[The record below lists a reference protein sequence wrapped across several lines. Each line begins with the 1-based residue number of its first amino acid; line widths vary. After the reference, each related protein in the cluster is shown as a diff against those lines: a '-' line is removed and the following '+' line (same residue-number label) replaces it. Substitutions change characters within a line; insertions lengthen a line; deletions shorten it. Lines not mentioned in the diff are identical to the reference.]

1 MTPAPEA
8 AQSPAATKQI
18 PFHLWIPRALL
29 AGFVVVSLWLAAAP
43 AIANS
48 KIVLATA
55 GGSPDWL
62 LGPLRFLGAE
72 ALAGEDAGWIYYAG
86 LMLAMLLF
94 AGLVWKATELSMRAI
109 WITVIGLHV
118 VFLLAPPLL
127 SQDIFSYIA
136 YARLG
141 VVHDLNP
148 YAFRPFDIPQ
158 DPVFGYAGSKDAV
171 NVYGPFFALLS
182 YPLAWLSVPTAFWLL
197 KSVAAAASL
206 GLIYTVRRIADVVDV
221 EPRRA
226 VVLLGLCPAT
236 LVHVVGGGHNEA
248 LVMLIVFVGV
258 AVSLGVYSRFD
269 EATRETAG
277 GFTASLAIG
286 IKASAMVPLPFM
298 VAAAREKWRMFF
310 GMTAG
315 FALTLGT
322 ALVAF
327 GSDAVGAINLISS
340 NQDRSSKFSIP
351 HKLVDGIELV
361 FGDIDR
367 AAATDIVR
375 GLLLLALVAVVIWL
389 LWRSFKQPETWIA
402 NAGWATLAVLLAS
415 AWLVPWYLLWLLPF
429 AALGRNR
436 ALVVATV
443 IFAGYT
449 MAIAIPF

>member
-1 MTPAPEA
+1 MTAGVDVAPSTTES
-8 AQSPAATKQI
+8 QSSLNTSWLA
-18 PFHLWIPRALL
+18 RVLL
-29 AGFVVVSLWLAAAP
+29 AAFVLLSLWLAAAP
-43 AIANS
+43 AVVGS

-62 LGPLRFLGAE
+62 LGPLRILGSE
-72 ALAGEDAGWIYYAG
+72 SLAGSNAGWTYYSA
-86 LMLAMLLF
+86 LMLAMALF
-94 AGLVWKATELSMRAI
+94 AALVWKATEFSLRAI
-109 WITVIGLHV
+109 WATVIGLHV

-127 SQDIFSYIA
+127 SQDVFSYIA

-171 NVYGPFFALLS
+171 NVYGPFFALLT
-182 YPLAWLSVPTAFWLL
+182 YPLAWISVPAAFWLL
-197 KSVAAAASL
+197 KTTAAAASL

-226 VVLLGLCPAT
+226 VALLGLCPAT

-258 AVSLGVYSRFD
+258 AVSLGVYSSLGVS
-269 EATRETAG
+269 TREAAG
-277 GFTASLAIG
+277 GFVASLAIG
-286 IKASAMVPLPFM
+286 VKASASIPLPFM
-298 VAAAREKWRMFF
+298 AIAAREKWRTFL

-315 FALTLGT
+315 FALTLVT

-351 HKLVDGIELV
+351 HQIVDGLGLL
-361 FGDIDR
+361 FGDIDH
-367 AAATDIVR
+367 AAATDVVR
-375 GLLLLALVAVVIWL
+375 GALLLALVAFVIWL
-389 LWRSFKQPETWIA
+389 LWRSFKHPQTWIA

-429 AALGRNR
+429 AALGRSR
-436 ALVVATV
+436 ALVIATV
-443 IFAGYT
+443 IFAAYT

>member
-1 MTPAPEA
+1 MTADVDVAPSTTEGRK
-8 AQSPAATKQI
+8 S
-18 PFHLWIPRALL
+18 LNRSWLPRVLL
-29 AGFVVVSLWLAAAP
+29 AAFVLLSLWLAAAP
-43 AIANS
+43 AVVGS

-72 ALAGEDAGWIYYAG
+72 SLAGTNAGWTYYAA
-86 LMLAMLLF
+86 LMLAMALF
-94 AGLVWKATELSMRAI
+94 AALVWKATEFSMRTI
-109 WITVIGLHV
+109 WATVIGLHV

-158 DPVFGYAGSKDAV
+158 DPVFGFAGSKDAV
-171 NVYGPFFALLS
+171 NVYGPFFALLT
-182 YPLAWLSVPTAFWLL
+182 YPLAWVSVPAAFWLL
-197 KSVAAAASL
+197 KTTAAAASL

-226 VVLLGLCPAT
+226 VALLGLCPAT

-258 AVSLGVYSRFD
+258 AVSLGVYSGLGVARR
-269 EATRETAG
+269 EAAG
-277 GFTASLAIG
+277 GFVAALAIG
-286 IKASAMVPLPFM
+286 VKASAAVPLPFM
-298 VAAAREKWRMFF
+298 VVAAREKWRMLL

-322 ALVAF
+322 ALVVF

-351 HKLVDGIELV
+351 HQIVDGLGL

-367 AAATDIVR
+367 ADATDVVR
-375 GLLLLALVAVVIWL
+375 GLLLLALVATVVWL
-389 LWRSFKQPETWIA
+389 LWRSFKQPDTWIA

-429 AALGRNR
+429 AALGKSR
-436 ALVVATV
+436 ALVIATV
-443 IFAGYT
+443 IFAAYT

>member
-1 MTPAPEA
+1 MTADVDVAPSTTEA
-8 AQSPAATKQI
+8 KSAPTPS
-18 PFHLWIPRALL
+18 WIPRTLIAAFVLL
-29 AGFVVVSLWLAAAP
+29 SLWLAAAP
-43 AIANS
+43 AVVGS

-62 LGPLRFLGAE
+62 LGPLRFLGTE
-72 ALAGEDAGWIYYAG
+72 ALAGENAGWIYYAA
-86 LMLAMLLF
+86 LMLAMALF
-94 AGLVWKATELSMRAI
+94 AALVWRATDFSMRTI
-109 WITVIGLHV
+109 WITVIGLHA

-127 SQDIFSYIA
+127 SQDVFSYIA

-158 DPVFGYAGSKDAV
+158 DPVFGHAGSKDAV
-171 NVYGPFFALLS
+171 NVYGPFFALLT
-182 YPLAWLSVPTAFWLL
+182 YPLAWLSVPAAFWLL
-197 KSVAAAASL
+197 KTAAAAASL

-258 AVSLGVYSRFD
+258 AVSLGVYARFS

-277 GFTASLAIG
+277 GFISALAIG
-286 IKASAMVPLPFM
+286 VKASASIPLPFM
-298 VAAAREKWRMFF
+298 VAAAKEKWRALF

-322 ALVAF
+322 ALVVF

-351 HKLVDGIELV
+351 HKIVDGVELLI
-361 FGDIDR
+361 GDVDR
-367 AAATDIVR
+367 AVATDVVR
-375 GLLLLALVAVVIWL
+375 GLLLIALVAIVSWL